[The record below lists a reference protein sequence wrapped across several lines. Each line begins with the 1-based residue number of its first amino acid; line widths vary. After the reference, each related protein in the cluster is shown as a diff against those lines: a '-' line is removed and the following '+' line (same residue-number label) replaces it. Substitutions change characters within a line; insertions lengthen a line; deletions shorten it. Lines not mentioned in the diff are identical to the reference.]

1 MIRIDITDRTK
12 YFSLRKEYLSR
23 ISSYI
28 EFDKEDIMYD
38 ENQNNCTERGGSK
51 ENKTEKSAGVLK
63 QDFPQLY
70 KYLFDQRTGKLIR
83 EKLRYL
89 LIGPEEM
96 PKSFG
101 GNGEEKTMK
110 GYLKKIIRK
119 CALPDDEDESNKA
132 KNCCKKIFNYKEF
145 VRMQEDAYWLLRN
158 LNVRVCPYCNRI
170 YTVTLP
176 SRGELDGDEK
186 FRASRATFDHFFSQ
200 SKYPYLALS
209 LFNLVP
215 CCFACN
221 ISKKKDNEGIIY
233 PYEEEFGKEAVFRV
247 VPDME
252 GVTVN
257 DSCNLLGFLHG
268 ENDRFDIKFMA
279 GNMILLRKDASL
291 KDRLSGISEENLR
304 KSIQES
310 IVTLNL
316 EELYK
321 EHKMEIKE
329 ILWNRYCFDEQYVK
343 TVVCPLIQKKI
354 RQEGKEI
361 DEREVERLAMNM
373 LFFTHINQSDWG
385 KRPLSKLVADILQ
398 QVEVS

>member
-1 MIRIDITDRTK
+1 MRN
-12 YFSLRKEYLSR
+12 EYLSR

-28 EFDKEDIMYD
+28 KFNEEDIVYD
-38 ENQNNCTERGGSK
+38 EKQNNCTKIGNSK
-51 ENKTEKSAGVLK
+51 ENKTEKSAKQLK

-70 KYLFDQRTGKLIR
+70 KYLFDQKTGKLIR
-83 EKLRYL
+83 ENLRYL

-110 GYLKKIIRK
+110 DYLKRIISQ
-119 CALPDDEDESNKA
+119 CPLPNDEEKRNKA
-132 KNCCKKIFNYKEF
+132 KDCCKKIFNYKKF
-145 VRMQEDAYWLLRN
+145 IKRQDDAYWLLRN
-158 LNVRVCPYCNRI
+158 LKVRVCPYCNRI

-176 SRGELDGDEK
+176 SRDELKAKEK

-200 SKYPYLALS
+200 SNYPYLALS

-221 ISKKKDNEGIIY
+221 ISKKENNERIIY

-257 DSCNLLGFLHG
+257 DSCNILGFLHG
-268 ENDRFDIKFMA
+268 ENDRFHIRFMA
-279 GNMILLRKDASL
+279 GNMNLLRKDAL
-291 KDRLSGISEENLR
+291 LEDRLSGILKKNLR
-304 KSIQES
+304 KSIEAS
-310 IVTLNL
+310 INTLNL